1 VTTARA
7 DRMMLNDQ
15 EITPELVMSAS
26 SKCFA
31 SFADILQRVLIL
43 LADVALIMWAMMAL
57 VQDFRRQCDESLK
70 TYAFMCVALSFVDL
84 IAEIIRCSW
93 DAALDRLQQD
103 FTPGASPNLA
113 GGCGE
118 DGLLE
123 GGGTMGSPVEKGQ
136 GGSRAGGS
144 ISAGVLG
151 MGVKK
156 EKAIRRKRAREL
168 HFWSLVFTASV
179 SIIFSFFS
187 AHDEECEE
195 KVPHLYSYI
204 HAFTYV
210 YIFRLGVIIIWGCCR
225 TVKNYEDAAKFAGG
239 IVPPAQQQQMAV
251 MS

>member
-1 VTTARA
+1 
-7 DRMMLNDQ
+7 MMINDQ

-31 SFADILQRVLIL
+31 SFADMLQRVLIL
-43 LADVALIMWAMMAL
+43 LADVALIMWAMTAL

-70 TYAFMCVALSFVDL
+70 TYAFMCVVLSFVDL

-123 GGGTMGSPVEKGQ
+123 EGGATDTAMGLAADKGQ
-136 GGSRAGGS
+136 GGGGRLGS

-151 MGVKK
+151 KGVKK
-156 EKAIRRKRAREL
+156 EKAIRRKRARDL

-195 KVPHLYSYI
+195 KVPHLYNYI